1 MSTKIKT
8 TNGWKTVGAVGV
20 CDKRNPDWA
29 NAVSVTGAQ
38 LTAGYTCPADGI
50 FCGRIRPT
58 IDESIGV
65 TVSGASRVLIMS
77 ASQDQYGGFQFPV
90 EKGNL
95 INTWG
100 DGANNNLTIAS
111 FVPYKVS

>member
-8 TNGWKTVGAVGV
+8 LTGWKTVSTVGV

-38 LTAGYTCPADGI
+38 LTAGYTCPTDGI

-58 IDESIGV
+58 KDESIGV
-65 TVSGASRVLIMS
+65 SASGVSRVLVMS
-77 ASQDQYGGFQFPV
+77 ASADQYAGFQFPV

-95 INTWG
+95 VNTWD
-100 DGANNNLTIAS
+100 DGANNAYTMAH